1 MKSELVMLKEETKD
15 YMEKAAMANKNGI
28 ASKLLPETKYK
39 SRIRA
44 IQEKNNQTE
53 NATITSTKSSHT
65 SSNKKFPPQNRNNE
79 LSSTTIVDFQ
89 LGLLDDNAEDK
100 KEILKWE
107 AEDYQ
112 ESMQVLQDLADLIDK
127 ELDHL

>member
-15 YMEKAAMANKNGI
+15 YKEKAAMANKNGI

-65 SSNKKFPPQNRNNE
+65 SSNKKFPPQNQNNE

-89 LGLLDDNAEDK
+89 LGLLDDNADK

-107 AEDYQ
+107 PEDDQ
-112 ESMQVLQDLADLIDK
+112 ESMQVLQDLADLIDE